1 MEIVCYR
8 TIRIREGS
16 YEYAMIHKI
25 ESFIRTNSKKI
36 KSQILFSMI
45 LLTIFITTALSVVI
59 YSISKNRIEDNYK
72 KTYENNLKAFSDVI
86 DLKLYHTIDLIRIT
100 VGDSNFLNILS
111 AKNQE
116 YSNSTGTYYDTSL
129 SKRLD
134 SIFMNVESQ
143 NLMIDGIFIFDESGR
158 YYKRIRGGQN
168 SSAYLKY
175 YNWDGM
181 ASYQWMKEAEEK
193 KGREI
198 FYGYDIL
205 DPEGNQN
212 VISVIKDIVNPAT
225 LQSQG
230 QIVVHLNKSF
240 LRSSLLKNDGNF
252 KTDTL
257 MVIDERAPDVVVYQ
271 TGDVQYSEDI
281 KNSYFHAQGK
291 DDPQYL
297 FTSRTDTVTG
307 WKIVNGIAKSDLS
320 RDSSYIGMVSLIAA
334 AALVVICT
342 FISDFISKKINKPL
356 RKLEI
361 VINQVKEGKRHIVEK
376 FDNSEIGKIGG
387 LLKETV
393 NNNLEL
399 KEQLL
404 SLQVKEREAELQLLQ
419 AQINPHFLYNT
430 LDSIYCMAMID
441 KEDRIADMVS
451 ALSDTFKISLNNGKQ
466 VIHIQEE
473 IKYIE
478 KYMTIQNIRYEQ
490 RFDLILEIEE
500 DIEEL
505 FMIKFILQPF
515 IENSMYHGLEPKI
528 GKGYIELKGEQIE
541 GDIYFTI
548 SDNGVGMKDVEEI
561 KKGFGVT
568 NVIDRIHLFY
578 GEEYGIQVESEYGV
592 GTKVEIRIP
601 VMVGE
606 NSPRSEE
613 GKNEYTGCN

>member
-1 MEIVCYR
+1 M
-8 TIRIREGS
+8 
-16 YEYAMIHKI
+16 
-25 ESFIRTNSKKI
+25 
-36 KSQILFSMI
+36 FSMI

-59 YSISKNRIEDNYK
+59 YSISKGRMEDNYK

-100 VGDSNFLNILS
+100 VGDQIFLNTLA
-111 AKNQE
+111 AKNQVN
-116 YSNSTGTYYDTSL
+116 SKSTGTYFDTSL
-129 SKRLD
+129 SQSLD

-143 NLMIDGIFIFDESGR
+143 SLMIDGIFIFDEYGR
-158 YYKRIRGGQN
+158 YYKRLRGGKN
-168 SSAYLKY
+168 ASAYLKY
-175 YNWDGM
+175 YTWDG
-181 ASYQWMKEAEEK
+181 STCYQWMKDAEK
-193 KGREI
+193 MKGKET

-212 VISVIKDIVNPAT
+212 VISVVKDIVNPAT

-230 QIVVHLNKSF
+230 QMVIHLNKSF
-240 LRSSLLKNDGNF
+240 LSSSLLKNDGNF

-257 MVIDERAPDVVVYQ
+257 MVIDENASDVVVYQ
-271 TGDVQYSEDI
+271 TGDPQYAEDI
-281 KNSYFHAQGK
+281 KNRYFHSEGK

-297 FTSRTDTVTG
+297 FTSRTDAVTG
-307 WKIVNGIAKSDLS
+307 WKIVNGIARSDLS

-342 FISDFISKKINKPL
+342 FISNFISKKINKPL
-356 RKLEI
+356 GKLET
-361 VINQVKEGKRHIVEK
+361 VIMQVKEGNRHIVES

-404 SLQVKEREAELQLLQ
+404 SLKVKEREAELQLLQ

-430 LDSIYCMAMID
+430 LDSIYCMAMIGN
-441 KEDRIADMVS
+441 EDRIADMVS

-466 VIHIQEE
+466 IIPIHEE

-490 RFDLILEIEE
+490 RFDLILEIDEE
-500 DIEEL
+500 IGEL
-505 FMIKFILQPF
+505 LMIKFILQPF

-528 GKGYIELKGEQIE
+528 GKGYIELKGERIE
-541 GDIYFTI
+541 NDIYFTI
-548 SDNGVGMKDVEEI
+548 SDNGVGMKDVEDM

-578 GEEYGIQVESEYGV
+578 GAAYGIQVESEYGV
-592 GTKVEIRIP
+592 GTKVKIRIP
-601 VMVGE
+601 VIE
-606 NSPRSEE
+606 ESKSRIREE
-613 GKNEYTGCN
+613 GEHEYIGCD

>member
-1 MEIVCYR
+1 
-8 TIRIREGS
+8 
-16 YEYAMIHKI
+16 
-25 ESFIRTNSKKI
+25 
-36 KSQILFSMI
+36 LFSMI

-59 YSISKNRIEDNYK
+59 YSISKGRMEDNYK

-100 VGDSNFLNILS
+100 VGDQIFLNTLA
-111 AKNQE
+111 AKNQVN
-116 YSNSTGTYYDTSL
+116 SKSTGTYFDTSL
-129 SKRLD
+129 SQSLD

-143 NLMIDGIFIFDESGR
+143 SLMIDGIFIFDEYGR
-158 YYKRIRGGQN
+158 YYKRLRGGKN
-168 SSAYLKY
+168 ASAYLKY
-175 YNWDGM
+175 YTWDGS
-181 ASYQWMKEAEEK
+181 ACYQWMKDAEK
-193 KGREI
+193 MKGKET

-212 VISVIKDIVNPAT
+212 VISVVKDIVNPAT

-230 QIVVHLNKSF
+230 QMVIHLNKSF
-240 LRSSLLKNDGNF
+240 LSSSLLKNDGNF

-257 MVIDERAPDVVVYQ
+257 MVIDENASDVVVYQ
-271 TGDVQYSEDI
+271 TGDPQYAEDI
-281 KNSYFHAQGK
+281 KNRYFHSEGK

-297 FTSRTDTVTG
+297 FTSRTDAVTG
-307 WKIVNGIAKSDLS
+307 WKIVNGIARSDLS

-342 FISDFISKKINKPL
+342 FISNFISKKINKPL
-356 RKLEI
+356 GKLET
-361 VINQVKEGKRHIVEK
+361 VIMQVKEGNRHIVES

-404 SLQVKEREAELQLLQ
+404 SLKVKEREAELQLLQ

-430 LDSIYCMAMID
+430 LDSIYCMAMIGN
-441 KEDRIADMVS
+441 EDRIADMVS

-466 VIHIQEE
+466 IIPIHEE

-490 RFDLILEIEE
+490 RFDLILEIDEE
-500 DIEEL
+500 IGEL
-505 FMIKFILQPF
+505 LMIKFILQPF

-528 GKGYIELKGEQIE
+528 GKGYIELKGERIE
-541 GDIYFTI
+541 NDIYFTI
-548 SDNGVGMKDVEEI
+548 SDNGVGMRDVEDM

-578 GEEYGIQVESEYGV
+578 GAAYGIQVESEYGV
-592 GTKVEIRIP
+592 GTKVKIRIP
-601 VMVGE
+601 VIE
-606 NSPRSEE
+606 ESKSRIREE
-613 GKNEYTGCN
+613 GEHEYIGCD

>member
-1 MEIVCYR
+1 M
-8 TIRIREGS
+8 
-16 YEYAMIHKI
+16 
-25 ESFIRTNSKKI
+25 
-36 KSQILFSMI
+36 FSMI

-59 YSISKNRIEDNYK
+59 YSISKDRMEDNYK

-100 VGDSNFLNILS
+100 VGDQIFLNTLA
-111 AKNQE
+111 AKNQVN
-116 YSNSTGTYYDTSL
+116 SKSTGTYYDTSL
-129 SKRLD
+129 SQSLD

-143 NLMIDGIFIFDESGR
+143 SLMIDGIFIFDEYGR
-158 YYKRIRGGQN
+158 YYKRLRGGKN
-168 SSAYLKY
+168 ASAYLKY
-175 YNWDGM
+175 YTWDG
-181 ASYQWMKEAEEK
+181 SSCYQWMKDAEK
-193 KGREI
+193 MKGKET

-212 VISVIKDIVNPAT
+212 VISVVKDIVNPST

-230 QIVVHLNKSF
+230 QMVIHLNKSF
-240 LRSSLLKNDGNF
+240 LSSSLLKNDGNF

-257 MVIDERAPDVVVYQ
+257 MVIDENASDVVVYQ
-271 TGDVQYSEDI
+271 TGDPQYAEDI
-281 KNSYFHAQGK
+281 KNRYFHSEGK

-297 FTSRTDTVTG
+297 FTSRTDAVTG
-307 WKIVNGIAKSDLS
+307 WKIVNGIARSDLS

-342 FISDFISKKINKPL
+342 FISNFISKKINKPL
-356 RKLEI
+356 GKLET
-361 VINQVKEGKRHIVEK
+361 VIMQVKEGNRHIVES

-404 SLQVKEREAELQLLQ
+404 SLKVKEREAELQLLQ

-430 LDSIYCMAMID
+430 LDSIYCMAMIGN
-441 KEDRIADMVS
+441 EDRIADMVS

-466 VIHIQEE
+466 IIPIHEE

-490 RFDLILEIEE
+490 RFDLILEIDEE
-500 DIEEL
+500 IGEPL
-505 FMIKFILQPF
+505 MIKFILQPF

-528 GKGYIELKGEQIE
+528 GKGYIELKGERIE
-541 GDIYFTI
+541 NDIYFTI
-548 SDNGVGMKDVEEI
+548 SDNGVGMKDVEDM

-578 GEEYGIQVESEYGV
+578 GAAYGIQVESEYGV
-592 GTKVEIRIP
+592 GTKVKIRIP
-601 VMVGE
+601 VIEESKSLIG
-606 NSPRSEE
+606 EE
-613 GKNEYTGCN
+613 GKHEYTGCN

>member
-1 MEIVCYR
+1 M
-8 TIRIREGS
+8 
-16 YEYAMIHKI
+16 
-25 ESFIRTNSKKI
+25 
-36 KSQILFSMI
+36 FSMI

-59 YSISKNRIEDNYK
+59 YSISKDRMEDNYK

-100 VGDSNFLNILS
+100 VGDQIFLNTLA
-111 AKNQE
+111 AKNQVN
-116 YSNSTGTYYDTSL
+116 SKSTGTYYDTSL
-129 SKRLD
+129 SQSLD

-143 NLMIDGIFIFDESGR
+143 SLMIDGIFIFDEYGR
-158 YYKRIRGGQN
+158 YYKRLRGGKN
-168 SSAYLKY
+168 ASAYLKY
-175 YNWDGM
+175 YTWDG
-181 ASYQWMKEAEEK
+181 SSCYQWMKDAEK
-193 KGREI
+193 MKGKET

-212 VISVIKDIVNPAT
+212 VISVVKDIVNPAT

-230 QIVVHLNKSF
+230 QMVIHLNKSF
-240 LRSSLLKNDGNF
+240 LSSSLLKNDGNF

-257 MVIDERAPDVVVYQ
+257 MVIDENASDVVVYQ
-271 TGDVQYSEDI
+271 TGDPQYAEDI
-281 KNSYFHAQGK
+281 KNRYFHSEGK

-297 FTSRTDTVTG
+297 FTSRTDAVTG
-307 WKIVNGIAKSDLS
+307 WKIVNGIARSDLS

-342 FISDFISKKINKPL
+342 FISNFISKKINKPL
-356 RKLEI
+356 GKLET
-361 VINQVKEGKRHIVEK
+361 VIMQVKEGNRHIVES

-404 SLQVKEREAELQLLQ
+404 SLKVKEREAELQLLQ

-430 LDSIYCMAMID
+430 LDSIYCMAMIGN
-441 KEDRIADMVS
+441 EDRIADMVS

-466 VIHIQEE
+466 IIPIHEE

-490 RFDLILEIEE
+490 RFDLILEIDEE
-500 DIEEL
+500 IGEL
-505 FMIKFILQPF
+505 LMIKFILQPF

-528 GKGYIELKGEQIE
+528 GKGYIELKGERIE
-541 GDIYFTI
+541 NNIYFTI
-548 SDNGVGMKDVEEI
+548 SDNGVGMKDVEDI

-578 GEEYGIQVESEYGV
+578 GAAYGIQVESEYGV
-592 GTKVEIRIP
+592 GTKVKIRIP
-601 VMVGE
+601 VIEESKSLIG
-606 NSPRSEE
+606 EE
-613 GKNEYTGCN
+613 GEHEYTGCN

>member
-1 MEIVCYR
+1 M
-8 TIRIREGS
+8 
-16 YEYAMIHKI
+16 
-25 ESFIRTNSKKI
+25 
-36 KSQILFSMI
+36 FSMI

-59 YSISKNRIEDNYK
+59 YSISKGRMEDNYK

-100 VGDSNFLNILS
+100 VGDQIFLNTLA
-111 AKNQE
+111 AKNQVN
-116 YSNSTGTYYDTSL
+116 SKSTGTYFDTSL
-129 SKRLD
+129 SQSLD

-143 NLMIDGIFIFDESGR
+143 SLMIDGIFIFDEYGR
-158 YYKRIRGGQN
+158 YYKRLRGGKN
-168 SSAYLKY
+168 ASAYLKY
-175 YNWDGM
+175 YTWDGS
-181 ASYQWMKEAEEK
+181 ACYQWMKDAEK
-193 KGREI
+193 MKGKET

-212 VISVIKDIVNPAT
+212 VISVVKDIVNPAT

-230 QIVVHLNKSF
+230 QMVIHLNKSF
-240 LRSSLLKNDGNF
+240 LSSSLLKNDGNF

-257 MVIDERAPDVVVYQ
+257 MVIDENASDVVVYQ
-271 TGDVQYSEDI
+271 TGDPQYAEDI
-281 KNSYFHAQGK
+281 KNRYFHSEGK

-297 FTSRTDTVTG
+297 FTSRTDAVTG
-307 WKIVNGIAKSDLS
+307 WKIVNGIARSDLS

-342 FISDFISKKINKPL
+342 FISNFISKKINKPL
-356 RKLEI
+356 GKLET
-361 VINQVKEGKRHIVEK
+361 VIMQVKEGNRHIVES

-404 SLQVKEREAELQLLQ
+404 SLKVKEREAELQLLQ

-430 LDSIYCMAMID
+430 LDSIYCMAMIGN
-441 KEDRIADMVS
+441 EDRIADMVS

-466 VIHIQEE
+466 IIPIHEE

-490 RFDLILEIEE
+490 RFDLILEIDEE
-500 DIEEL
+500 IGEL
-505 FMIKFILQPF
+505 LMIKFILQPF

-528 GKGYIELKGEQIE
+528 GKGYIELKGERIE
-541 GDIYFTI
+541 NDIYFTI
-548 SDNGVGMKDVEEI
+548 SDNGVGMRDVEDM

-578 GEEYGIQVESEYGV
+578 GAAYGIQVESEYGV
-592 GTKVEIRIP
+592 GTKVKIRIP
-601 VMVGE
+601 VIE
-606 NSPRSEE
+606 ESKSRIREE
-613 GKNEYTGCN
+613 GEHEYIGCD

>member
-1 MEIVCYR
+1 
-8 TIRIREGS
+8 
-16 YEYAMIHKI
+16 
-25 ESFIRTNSKKI
+25 
-36 KSQILFSMI
+36 MI

-59 YSISKNRIEDNYK
+59 YSISKGRMEDNYK

-100 VGDSNFLNILS
+100 VGDQIFLNTLA
-111 AKNQE
+111 AKNQVN
-116 YSNSTGTYYDTSL
+116 SKSTGTYFDTSL
-129 SKRLD
+129 SQSLD

-143 NLMIDGIFIFDESGR
+143 SLMIDGIFIFDEYGR
-158 YYKRIRGGQN
+158 YYKRLRGGKN
-168 SSAYLKY
+168 ASAYLKY
-175 YNWDGM
+175 YTWDGS
-181 ASYQWMKEAEEK
+181 ACYQWMKDAEK
-193 KGREI
+193 MKGKET

-212 VISVIKDIVNPAT
+212 VISVVKDIVNPAT

-230 QIVVHLNKSF
+230 QMVIHLNKSF
-240 LRSSLLKNDGNF
+240 LSSSLLKNDGNF

-257 MVIDERAPDVVVYQ
+257 MVIDENASDVVVYQ
-271 TGDVQYSEDI
+271 TGDPQYAEDI
-281 KNSYFHAQGK
+281 KNRYFHSEGK

-297 FTSRTDTVTG
+297 FTSRTDAVTG
-307 WKIVNGIAKSDLS
+307 WKIVNGIARSDLS

-342 FISDFISKKINKPL
+342 FISNFISKKINKPL
-356 RKLEI
+356 GKLET
-361 VINQVKEGKRHIVEK
+361 VIMQVKEGNRHIVES

-404 SLQVKEREAELQLLQ
+404 SLKVKEREAELQLLQ

-430 LDSIYCMAMID
+430 LDSIYCMAMIGN
-441 KEDRIADMVS
+441 EDRIADMVS

-466 VIHIQEE
+466 IIPIHEE

-490 RFDLILEIEE
+490 RFDLILEIDEE
-500 DIEEL
+500 IGEL
-505 FMIKFILQPF
+505 LMIKFILQPF

-528 GKGYIELKGEQIE
+528 GKGYIELKGERIE
-541 GDIYFTI
+541 NDIYFTI
-548 SDNGVGMKDVEEI
+548 SDNGVGMRDVEDM

-578 GEEYGIQVESEYGV
+578 GAAYGIQVESEYGV
-592 GTKVEIRIP
+592 GTKVKIRIP
-601 VMVGE
+601 VIE
-606 NSPRSEE
+606 ESKSRIREE
-613 GKNEYTGCN
+613 GEHEYIGCD

>member
-1 MEIVCYR
+1 M
-8 TIRIREGS
+8 
-16 YEYAMIHKI
+16 
-25 ESFIRTNSKKI
+25 
-36 KSQILFSMI
+36 FSMI

-59 YSISKNRIEDNYK
+59 YSISKGRMEDNYK

-100 VGDSNFLNILS
+100 VGDQIFLNTLA
-111 AKNQE
+111 AKNQVN
-116 YSNSTGTYYDTSL
+116 SKSTGTYFDTSL
-129 SKRLD
+129 SQSLD

-143 NLMIDGIFIFDESGR
+143 SLMIDGIFIFDEYGR
-158 YYKRIRGGQN
+158 YYKRLRGGKN
-168 SSAYLKY
+168 ASAYLKY
-175 YNWDGM
+175 YTWDGS
-181 ASYQWMKEAEEK
+181 ACYQWMKDAEK
-193 KGREI
+193 MKGKET

-212 VISVIKDIVNPAT
+212 VISVVKDIVNPAT

-230 QIVVHLNKSF
+230 QMVIHLNKSF
-240 LRSSLLKNDGNF
+240 LSSSLLKNDGNF

-257 MVIDERAPDVVVYQ
+257 MVIDENASDVVVYQ
-271 TGDVQYSEDI
+271 TGDPQYAEDI
-281 KNSYFHAQGK
+281 KNRYFHSEGK

-297 FTSRTDTVTG
+297 FTSRTDAVTG
-307 WKIVNGIAKSDLS
+307 WKIVNGIARSDLS

-342 FISDFISKKINKPL
+342 FISNFISKKINKPL
-356 RKLEI
+356 GKLET
-361 VINQVKEGKRHIVEK
+361 VIMQVKEGNRHIVES

-404 SLQVKEREAELQLLQ
+404 SLKVKEREAELQLLQ

-430 LDSIYCMAMID
+430 LDSIYCMAMIGN
-441 KEDRIADMVS
+441 EDRIADMVS

-466 VIHIQEE
+466 IIPIHEE

-490 RFDLILEIEE
+490 RFDLILEIDEE
-500 DIEEL
+500 IGEL
-505 FMIKFILQPF
+505 LMIKFILQPF

-528 GKGYIELKGEQIE
+528 GKGYIELKGERIE
-541 GDIYFTI
+541 NDIYFTI
-548 SDNGVGMKDVEEI
+548 SDNGVGMKDVEDM

-578 GEEYGIQVESEYGV
+578 GAAYGIQVESEYGV
-592 GTKVEIRIP
+592 GTKVKIRIP
-601 VMVGE
+601 VIE
-606 NSPRSEE
+606 ESKSRIREE
-613 GKNEYTGCN
+613 GEHEYIGCD

>member
-1 MEIVCYR
+1 M
-8 TIRIREGS
+8 
-16 YEYAMIHKI
+16 
-25 ESFIRTNSKKI
+25 
-36 KSQILFSMI
+36 FSMI

-59 YSISKNRIEDNYK
+59 YSISKGRMEDNYK

-100 VGDSNFLNILS
+100 VGDQIFLNTLA
-111 AKNQE
+111 AKNQVN
-116 YSNSTGTYYDTSL
+116 SKSTGTYFDTSL
-129 SKRLD
+129 SQSLD

-143 NLMIDGIFIFDESGR
+143 SLMIDGIFIFDEYGR
-158 YYKRIRGGQN
+158 YYKRLRGGKN
-168 SSAYLKY
+168 ASAYLKY
-175 YNWDGM
+175 YTWDG
-181 ASYQWMKEAEEK
+181 STCYQWMKDAEK
-193 KGREI
+193 MKGKET

-212 VISVIKDIVNPAT
+212 VISVVKDIVNPAT

-230 QIVVHLNKSF
+230 QMVIHLNKSF
-240 LRSSLLKNDGNF
+240 LSSSLLKNDGNF

-257 MVIDERAPDVVVYQ
+257 MVIDENASDVVVYQ
-271 TGDVQYSEDI
+271 TGDPQYAEDI
-281 KNSYFHAQGK
+281 KNRYFHSEGK

-297 FTSRTDTVTG
+297 FTSRTDAVTG
-307 WKIVNGIAKSDLS
+307 WKIVNGIARSDLS

-342 FISDFISKKINKPL
+342 FISNFISKKINKPL
-356 RKLEI
+356 GKLET
-361 VINQVKEGKRHIVEK
+361 VIMQVKEGNRHIVES

-404 SLQVKEREAELQLLQ
+404 SLKVKEREAELQLLQ

-430 LDSIYCMAMID
+430 LDSIYCMAMIGN
-441 KEDRIADMVS
+441 EDRIADMVS

-466 VIHIQEE
+466 IIPIHEE

-490 RFDLILEIEE
+490 RFDLILEIDEE
-500 DIEEL
+500 IGEL
-505 FMIKFILQPF
+505 LMIKFILQPF

-528 GKGYIELKGEQIE
+528 GKGYIELKGERIE
-541 GDIYFTI
+541 NDIYFTI
-548 SDNGVGMKDVEEI
+548 SDNGVGMRDVEDM

-578 GEEYGIQVESEYGV
+578 GAAYGIQVESEYGV
-592 GTKVEIRIP
+592 GTKVKIRIP
-601 VMVGE
+601 VIE
-606 NSPRSEE
+606 ESKSRIREE
-613 GKNEYTGCN
+613 GEHEYIGCD

>member
-1 MEIVCYR
+1 M
-8 TIRIREGS
+8 
-16 YEYAMIHKI
+16 
-25 ESFIRTNSKKI
+25 
-36 KSQILFSMI
+36 FSMI

-59 YSISKNRIEDNYK
+59 YSISKGRMEDNYK

-100 VGDSNFLNILS
+100 VGDQIFLNTLA
-111 AKNQE
+111 AKNQVN
-116 YSNSTGTYYDTSL
+116 SKSTGTYFDTSL
-129 SKRLD
+129 SQSLD

-143 NLMIDGIFIFDESGR
+143 SLMIDGIFIFDEYGR
-158 YYKRIRGGQN
+158 YYKRLRGGKN
-168 SSAYLKY
+168 ASAYLKY
-175 YNWDGM
+175 YTWDG
-181 ASYQWMKEAEEK
+181 STCYQWMKDAEK
-193 KGREI
+193 MKGKET

-212 VISVIKDIVNPAT
+212 VISVVKDIVNPAT

-230 QIVVHLNKSF
+230 QMVIHLNKSF
-240 LRSSLLKNDGNF
+240 LSSSLLKNDGNF

-257 MVIDERAPDVVVYQ
+257 MVIDENTSDVVVYQ
-271 TGDVQYSEDI
+271 TGDPQYAEDI
-281 KNSYFHAQGK
+281 KNRYFHSEGK

-297 FTSRTDTVTG
+297 FTSRTDAVTG
-307 WKIVNGIAKSDLS
+307 WKIVNGIARSDLS

-342 FISDFISKKINKPL
+342 FISNFISKKINKPL
-356 RKLEI
+356 GKLET
-361 VINQVKEGKRHIVEK
+361 VIMQVKEGNRHIVES

-404 SLQVKEREAELQLLQ
+404 SLKVKEREAELQLLQ

-430 LDSIYCMAMID
+430 LDSIYCMAMIGN
-441 KEDRIADMVS
+441 EDRIADMVS

-466 VIHIQEE
+466 IIPIHEE

-490 RFDLILEIEE
+490 RFDLILEIDEE
-500 DIEEL
+500 IGEL
-505 FMIKFILQPF
+505 LMIKFILQPF

-528 GKGYIELKGEQIE
+528 GKGYIELKGERIE
-541 GDIYFTI
+541 NDIYFTI
-548 SDNGVGMKDVEEI
+548 SDNGVGMKDVEDM

-578 GEEYGIQVESEYGV
+578 GAAYGIQVESEYGV
-592 GTKVEIRIP
+592 GTKVKIRIP
-601 VMVGE
+601 VIE
-606 NSPRSEE
+606 ESKSRIREE
-613 GKNEYTGCN
+613 GEHEYIGCD

>member
-1 MEIVCYR
+1 M
-8 TIRIREGS
+8 
-16 YEYAMIHKI
+16 
-25 ESFIRTNSKKI
+25 
-36 KSQILFSMI
+36 FSMI

-59 YSISKNRIEDNYK
+59 YSISKDRMEDNYK

-100 VGDSNFLNILS
+100 VGDQIFLNTLA
-111 AKNQE
+111 AKNQVN
-116 YSNSTGTYYDTSL
+116 SKSTGTYYDTSL
-129 SKRLD
+129 SQSLD

-143 NLMIDGIFIFDESGR
+143 SLMIDGIFIFDEYGR
-158 YYKRIRGGQN
+158 YYKRLRGGKN
-168 SSAYLKY
+168 ASAYLKY
-175 YNWDGM
+175 YTWDG
-181 ASYQWMKEAEEK
+181 SSCYQWMKDAEK
-193 KGREI
+193 MKGKET

-205 DPEGNQN
+205 NPEGNQN
-212 VISVIKDIVNPAT
+212 VISVVKDIVNPAT

-230 QIVVHLNKSF
+230 QMVIHLNKSF
-240 LRSSLLKNDGNF
+240 LSSSLLKNDGNF

-257 MVIDERAPDVVVYQ
+257 MVIDENASDVVVYQ
-271 TGDVQYSEDI
+271 TGDPQYAEDI
-281 KNSYFHAQGK
+281 KNRYFHSEGK

-297 FTSRTDTVTG
+297 FTSRTDAVTG
-307 WKIVNGIAKSDLS
+307 WKIVNGIARSDLS

-342 FISDFISKKINKPL
+342 FISNFISKKINKPL
-356 RKLEI
+356 GKLET
-361 VINQVKEGKRHIVEK
+361 VIMQVKEGNRHIVES

-404 SLQVKEREAELQLLQ
+404 SLKVKEREAELQLLQ

-430 LDSIYCMAMID
+430 LDSIYCMAMIGN
-441 KEDRIADMVS
+441 EDCIADMVS

-466 VIHIQEE
+466 IIPIHEE

-490 RFDLILEIEE
+490 RFDLILEIDEE
-500 DIEEL
+500 IGEL
-505 FMIKFILQPF
+505 LMIKFILQPF

-528 GKGYIELKGEQIE
+528 GKGYIELKGERIE
-541 GDIYFTI
+541 NDIYFTI
-548 SDNGVGMKDVEEI
+548 SDNGVGMKDVEDM

-578 GEEYGIQVESEYGV
+578 GAAYGIQVESEYGV
-592 GTKVEIRIP
+592 GTKVKIRIP
-601 VMVGE
+601 VIEESKSLIG
-606 NSPRSEE
+606 EE
-613 GKNEYTGCN
+613 GEHEYTGCN

>member
-1 MEIVCYR
+1 M
-8 TIRIREGS
+8 
-16 YEYAMIHKI
+16 
-25 ESFIRTNSKKI
+25 
-36 KSQILFSMI
+36 FSMI

-59 YSISKNRIEDNYK
+59 YSISKDRMEDNYK

-100 VGDSNFLNILS
+100 VGDQIFLNTLA
-111 AKNQE
+111 AKNQVN
-116 YSNSTGTYYDTSL
+116 SKSTGTYYDTSL
-129 SKRLD
+129 SQSLD

-143 NLMIDGIFIFDESGR
+143 SLMIDGIFIFDEYGR
-158 YYKRIRGGQN
+158 YYKRLRGGKN
-168 SSAYLKY
+168 ASAYLKY
-175 YNWDGM
+175 YTWDG
-181 ASYQWMKEAEEK
+181 SSCYQWMKDAEK
-193 KGREI
+193 MKGKET

-212 VISVIKDIVNPAT
+212 VISVVKDIVNPAT

-230 QIVVHLNKSF
+230 QMVIHLNKSF
-240 LRSSLLKNDGNF
+240 LSSSLLKNDGNF

-257 MVIDERAPDVVVYQ
+257 MVIDENASDVVVYQ
-271 TGDVQYSEDI
+271 TGDPQYAEDI
-281 KNSYFHAQGK
+281 KNRYFHSEGK

-297 FTSRTDTVTG
+297 FTSRTDAVTG
-307 WKIVNGIAKSDLS
+307 WKIVNGIARSDLS

-342 FISDFISKKINKPL
+342 FISNFISKKINKPL
-356 RKLEI
+356 GKLET
-361 VINQVKEGKRHIVEK
+361 VIMQVKEGNRHIVES

-404 SLQVKEREAELQLLQ
+404 SLKVKEREAELQLLQ

-430 LDSIYCMAMID
+430 LDSIYCMAMIGN
-441 KEDRIADMVS
+441 EDRIADMVS

-466 VIHIQEE
+466 IIPIHEE

-490 RFDLILEIEE
+490 RFDLILEIDEE
-500 DIEEL
+500 IGEL
-505 FMIKFILQPF
+505 LMIKFILQPF

-528 GKGYIELKGEQIE
+528 GKGYIELKGERIE
-541 GDIYFTI
+541 NDIYFTI
-548 SDNGVGMKDVEEI
+548 SDNGVGMKDVEDM

-578 GEEYGIQVESEYGV
+578 GAAYGIQVESEYGV
-592 GTKVEIRIP
+592 GTKVKIRIP
-601 VMVGE
+601 VIEESKSLIG
-606 NSPRSEE
+606 EE
-613 GKNEYTGCN
+613 GKHEYTGCN